1 MLTTRHPVDVAE
13 TRQALDA
20 LGRVMPGAGPRRPR
34 T

>member
-1 MLTTRHPVDVAE
+1 MRTTRHSGDFAE

-20 LGRVMPGAGPRRPR
+20 LKRVTPREGPRRPR